1 MQRDFRHGLLGFGI
15 MPTRCIA
22 ARATVAVI
30 AALLATASPDSP
42 ALAAQAPSTVAFKLG
57 MFRLGART
65 FAGAVLEDS
74 TVIDLASARPMLP
87 RDVTQLI
94 ATWSRSRQLVVDVVA
109 LVFGAA
115 KGNRPA
121 YVHDLAAVTVL
132 PPVTPRVILNATL
145 NYQEHADELAKN
157 PGAVAGVS
165 ATDVAGLRKPVASI
179 PGLWT
184 RPDGDTR
191 HNPYF
196 FIKPT
201 TAVIAHGE
209 AIRIPP
215 DRDQIDAECELT
227 VVIGSTASRVTADKA
242 GDAIFGFTIE
252 NDVSD
257 RRGRQDDR
265 HGSDWLVAKGFD
277 TFAPIGPFIVPKEF
291 VPDPQA
297 LAVTLKHNET
307 LMTSSNTSKMTH
319 TVKELVSF
327 ASHVVT
333 LQPGDLIDTGSPA
346 GVGATRQLF
355 LRPGDVST
363 CTVEGVGTLRNP
375 VK

>member
-1 MQRDFRHGLLGFGI
+1 MR
-15 MPTRCIA
+15 TRRSSGTRIPA
-22 ARATVAVI
+22 AVLA
-30 AALLATASPDSP
+30 AALSTAASP
-42 ALAAQAPSTVAFKLG
+42 ALLDLEAQAPVTPAFKLG
-57 MFRLGART
+57 MFRSGPRT
-65 FAGAVLEDS
+65 FAGAVLDDT

-94 ATWSRSRQLVVDVVA
+94 ATWSRSRQLVVDVVT
-109 LVFGAA
+109 LVSGAA
-115 KGNRPA
+115 RANRPA
-121 YVHDLAAVTVL
+121 YVHDLTAVTVL
-132 PPVTPRVILNATL
+132 PPVMPRIILNATL
-145 NYQEHADELAKN
+145 NYEEHAQELAKN
-157 PGAVAGVS
+157 PSIVPGVSAADVAGV
-165 ATDVAGLRKPVASI
+165 RKAVASM
-179 PGLWT
+179 PGVWT
-184 RPDGDTR
+184 RPANDQR

-201 TAVIAHGE
+201 TAVIAHGD
-209 AIRIPP
+209 AIRVPP

-227 VVIGSTASRVTADKA
+227 AVIGATASRIPVEKAD
-242 GDAIFGFTIE
+242 DVIFGYTIE

-291 VPDPQA
+291 VPDPQK

-307 LMTSSNTSKMTH
+307 LMTNSSTAKMTH

-333 LQPGDLIDTGSPA
+333 LQPGDLLDTGSPA
-346 GVGATRQLF
+346 GVGASKQLF
-355 LRPGDVST
+355 LKPGDVST
-363 CTVEGVGTLRNP
+363 CTIESVGSLRNP

>member
-1 MQRDFRHGLLGFGI
+1 MR
-15 MPTRCIA
+15 TRRSATRPCQAAVAIA
-22 ARATVAVI
+22 VAV
-30 AALLATASPDSP
+30 LLAAVPPLVTDV
-42 ALAAQAPSTVAFKLG
+42 AAQAPATPVFKLG
-57 MFRLGART
+57 MFRLGPRT
-65 FAGAVLEDS
+65 FAGAVVDDT
-74 TVIDLASARPMLP
+74 TVIDLVSARPMLP

-94 ATWSRSRQLVVDVVA
+94 ATWGRSRQLIVDVVA
-109 LVFGAA
+109 LVTASPRSS
-115 KGNRPA
+115 RPA
-121 YVHDLAAVTVL
+121 YVHDLGAVTVL
-132 PPVTPRVILNATL
+132 PPVMPRIILNATL

-157 PGAVAGVS
+157 PSLVAGVS
-165 ATDVAGLRKPVASI
+165 AADVAGVRKPVASL
-179 PGLWT
+179 PGVWT
-184 RPDGDTR
+184 RPADDQR

-201 TAVIAHGE
+201 TAVIAHGD

-227 VVIGSTASRVTADKA
+227 VVIGATASRVPADKA
-242 GDAIFGFTIE
+242 GDVIFGYTIE

-291 VPDPQA
+291 VADPQK
-297 LAVTLKHNET
+297 LAVTLKHNDT
-307 LMTSSNTSKMTH
+307 LMTDSNTAKMTH

-327 ASHVVT
+327 ASHIVT
-333 LQPGDLIDTGSPA
+333 LQPGDLLDTGSPA
-346 GVGATRQLF
+346 GVGASRQLF

-363 CTVEGVGTLRNP
+363 CTIEGVGTLRNP